1 MLRPTDISS
10 ILIIGPGLAP
20 SLRGGE
26 GWGEGVRSRRLFT
39 GAEPPHPAL
48 SPWGRGFRKE
58 KGSSGAVAGEEK
70 LRSDRLEHPLRIG
83 EHVVVPEAKDAVA
96 VFLDDR
102 GSGGV
107 ASGVVLPAVQ
117 LDRQPGRAA
126 GEIRHI
132 IVDLELADE
141 LLTFEPAAAKV
152 MPEALFGV
160 GLVAAKSARDRSQA
174 PSSQL
179 SSPSPNPLPAGE
191 RAQDCRTRA

>member
-1 MLRPTDISS
+1 MPRRTDISS
-10 ILIIGPGLAP
+10 ILIAGAGLAP
-20 SLRGGE
+20 SPRWGE
-26 GWGEGVRSRRLFT
+26 GWGEGARTRRLSA

-48 SPWGRGFRKE
+48 SPRGRGLV
-58 KGSSGAVAGEEK
+58 GAVAGEEK

-132 IVDLELADE
+132 GVDLELADE
-141 LLTFEPAAAKV
+141 LFGYEPTAAKM

-160 GLVAAKSARDRSQA
+160 GLVAAEFARDRSQA
-174 PSSQL
+174 FSSQL

-191 RAQDCRTRA
+191 SAQGCRICA